1 MLFMVRSRVRHKAKP
16 FFRWWLPRLGW
27 PVAGVLAFAQWQSQ
41 RPGVSQASAPAIHPA
56 VTAAAPATA
65 SMSPTL
71 NPTRHDLLATNAA
84 PFQRAWHW
92 RELESSDYTA
102 YIQKLRSVGC
112 PEQTIVDLVL
122 MDVGRVYQS
131 RREQLQ
137 RGKPRAG
144 QEPDDTWQALAQ
156 ERNQLVRQLVGVDF
170 QTELQALTEE
180 FSQGTRVPVL
190 DFLPL
195 EKQVVARR
203 LIAAAQEQEEQ
214 LVQASAGVLEEA
226 QSEQLKEIRAQAE
239 RQLQGLLSPEEFATY
254 RAQTAAP

>member
-1 MLFMVRSRVRHKAKP
+1 MLRSRVRH

-27 PVAGVLAFAQWQSQ
+27 PVAGVLALVQWQGQ
-41 RPGVSQASAPAIHPA
+41 WTGVSQGSAPAIHPA
-56 VTAAAPATA
+56 VAVAAPATVP
-65 SMSPTL
+65 MTPTL
-71 NPTRHDLLATNAA
+71 TPPRPALLVTNAA

-122 MDVGRVYQS
+122 MDVGRVYQT

-156 ERNQLVRQLVGVDF
+156 ERNQLVHQLVGVDF

-195 EKQVVARR
+195 EKQAVARR
-203 LIAAAQEQEEQ
+203 LIAVAQEQEER

-226 QSEQLKEIRAQAE
+226 QSEQLKKIRAQAE

>member
-1 MLFMVRSRVRHKAKP
+1 MPKSRVRQKAKP
-16 FFRWWLPRLGW
+16 LVRWWLPRLGW
-27 PVAGVLAFAQWQSQ
+27 PVAGVLAFVQWQGQ
-41 RPGVSQASAPAIHPA
+41 WPGLNQASAPAIHPA
-56 VTAAAPATA
+56 VAAAAPATA
-65 SMSPTL
+65 LMSPTL

-122 MDVGRVYQS
+122 MDVGRVYQT

-144 QEPDDTWQALAQ
+144 QEPDDTWQALTQ

-180 FSQGTRVPVL
+180 FSQGTRVPAL
-190 DFLPL
+190 DFLPM
-195 EKQVVARR
+195 EKQVMARR
-203 LIAAAQEQEEQ
+203 LIAVAQEQEEQ

-239 RQLQGLLSPEEFATY
+239 RQLQGLLSPEEFAAY
-254 RAQTAAP
+254 RAQAAAP

>member
-1 MLFMVRSRVRHKAKP
+1 
-16 FFRWWLPRLGW
+16 
-27 PVAGVLAFAQWQSQ
+27 
-41 RPGVSQASAPAIHPA
+41 
-56 VTAAAPATA
+56 
-65 SMSPTL
+65 MSPTL
-71 NPTRHDLLATNAA
+71 TPSRADLSVTNAA

-180 FSQGTRVPVL
+180 FTPGTRVPAL

-203 LIAAAQEQEEQ
+203 LIAVAQEQEEQ

-239 RQLQGLLSPEEFATY
+239 RQLQGLLSPEEFAAY
-254 RAQTAAP
+254 RAQAAAP

>member
-1 MLFMVRSRVRHKAKP
+1 MVRSRVRQKAKP

-27 PVAGVLAFAQWQSQ
+27 PVAGVLAIVHWQGQ
-41 RPGVSQASAPAIHPA
+41 RPGVGQASAPAIHPA
-56 VTAAAPATA
+56 VAAATLVRTP
-65 SMSPTL
+65 MSLTL
-71 NPTRHDLLATNAA
+71 PPPRHDLSVTNAA

-122 MDVGRVYQS
+122 MDVGRVYQT

-144 QEPDDTWQALAQ
+144 QEPDDTWQVLAQ

-170 QTELQALTEE
+170 QTELQALTE
-180 FSQGTRVPVL
+180 
-190 DFLPL
+190 
-195 EKQVVARR
+195 A
-203 LIAAAQEQEEQ
+203 
-214 LVQASAGVLEEA
+214 VQ
-226 QSEQLKEIRAQAE
+226 
-239 RQLQGLLSPEEFATY
+239 TH
-254 RAQTAAP
+254 